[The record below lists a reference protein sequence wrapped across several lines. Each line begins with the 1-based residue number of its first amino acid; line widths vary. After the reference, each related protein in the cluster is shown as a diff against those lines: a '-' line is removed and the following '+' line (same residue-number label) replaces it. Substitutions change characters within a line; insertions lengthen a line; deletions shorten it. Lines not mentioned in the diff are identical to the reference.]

1 MIAALALLAAAL
13 TQSGDGQASAG
24 MGDAAQ
30 ANTVLGRWQ
39 TETRHGIVEITRCGA
54 SICGHLET
62 SDGIRADPQL
72 RDVHN
77 ENPAQRSRLVKGLL
91 ILDGFH
97 AKSGAWVGGWI
108 YDASNGGTYHATVSM
123 DDATHLRVKGCIVWP
138 LCQSQMWVRLR

>member
-13 TQSGDGQASAG
+13 TQSGDGQAGAV
-24 MGDAAQ
+24 MGDAA
-30 ANTVLGRWQ
+30 LGRWQ
-39 TETRHGIVEITRCGA
+39 TETRHGIVEITRCGS

-72 RDVHN
+72 RDVQN
-77 ENPAQRSRLVKGLL
+77 DDPALRSRLVKGLL

-97 AKSGAWVGGWI
+97 AKSGTWAGGWI

-123 DDATHLRVKGCIVWP
+123 EDGTHLRVKGCIVWP